1 MGRGEEEETACG
13 HDRPMR
19 RSASRKFRLRT
30 RSQVTDPLAVVSDG
44 NGRATDQPVHS
55 SDASLGPSPVIIST
69 VTYAH
74 VVHVLAIYRLPRELR
89 LSESRG
95 KYASF
100 VEESCKTGEREH
112 DAPYVH
118 SLREANEIPR
128 HNSCARP
135 DEDPLRFPL

>member
-13 HDRPMR
+13 HDPMR
-19 RSASRKFRLRT
+19 RSASRKFRLRM

-95 KYASF
+95 IYASF
-100 VEESCKTGEREH
+100 VEESCETGERER
-112 DAPYVH
+112 DAPYVY
-118 SLREANEIPR
+118 SLWETNEIPR
-128 HNSCARP
+128 YNSYARP